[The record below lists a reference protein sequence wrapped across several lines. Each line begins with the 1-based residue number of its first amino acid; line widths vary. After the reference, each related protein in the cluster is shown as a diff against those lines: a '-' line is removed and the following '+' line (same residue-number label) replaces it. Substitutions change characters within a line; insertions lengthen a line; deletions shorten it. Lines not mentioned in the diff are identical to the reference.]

1 MMVAVALL
9 AMALAS
15 AAEQRNSLAV
25 LAAGLCAAI
34 AIVGLLV
41 FESTAHSDRVRHH
54 ETPHLL
60 SDSYV
65 PAPPWARRA
74 RALRRADRRG
84 L

>member
-15 AAEQRNSLAV
+15 AAEQRNTLAII
-25 LAAGLCAAI
+25 AAGACAAI
-34 AIVGLLV
+34 AVAGLLV
-41 FESTAHSDRVRHH
+41 FESTAHTDRVHHH

-65 PAPPWARRA
+65 PVPPWARRA
-74 RALRRADRRG
+74 RVRRSIDERG
-84 L
+84 R

>member
-15 AAEQRNSLAV
+15 AAEQRSFLAV
-25 LAAGLCAAI
+25 IVAGVCAAV
-34 AIVGLLV
+34 AITGLLV
-41 FESTAHSDRVRHH
+41 FQSTAHHDRIQHH

-65 PAPPWARRA
+65 PVPPWARRA
-74 RALRRADRRG
+74 RARRRSDGRG
-84 L
+84 R

>member
-9 AMALAS
+9 AIALAS
-15 AAEQRNSLAV
+15 AAGQRNTVAILV
-25 LAAGLCAAI
+25 AGACAAV

-41 FESTAHSDRVRHH
+41 FESTARADRIRHH
-54 ETPHLL
+54 EKPHLL

-74 RALRRADRRG
+74 RALRRAGGRG
-84 L
+84 R